1 MPFEEN
7 VYNEIASICTLY
19 RVLLCNMSLFIFKF
33 ILKIS
38 SNTKTVYDTR
48 RLFVKLTHTT
58 LNLSVFIEFTVLLQT
73 MSQIAKL

>member
-1 MPFEEN
+1 MFITRLLAY
-7 VYNEIASICTLY
+7 VLCTVCCFAIC
-19 RVLLCNMSLFIFKF
+19 LFIFKF
-33 ILKIS
+33 ILKVS

-73 MSQIAKL
+73 MSQIVKL